1 MWEITDPGEAARR
14 DAALLQGPAQPPHFP
29 GLAGG
34 VLHRDGN
41 GTLVPPAGELF
52 VQGRV
57 SYQGRSGRLD
67 DLIGQ
72 GFQVMGWNV
81 DPLSLMDDDQV
92 SFLSEIGARAV
103 PASATYKPG
112 RDVVNDLRGVY
123 ARWFEQNKVQAVV
136 VRPDYYVFG
145 GVSDAAQLPQLIDDL
160 RRQLGLTTPT
170 RLRSDHAEL
179 RVSPAQLGE
188 TA

>member
-1 MWEITDPGEAARR
+1 M
-14 DAALLQGPAQPPHFP
+14 
-29 GLAGG
+29 
-34 VLHRDGN
+34 
-41 GTLVPPAGELF
+41 
-52 VQGRV
+52 

-145 GVSDAAQLPQLIDDL
+145 GVSDAAQLPLLIDDL
-160 RRQLGLTTPT
+160 LRAVRRQAEAERGGVHAGDRDDGDAETDNRGRLTAGGAQQNRP
-170 RLRSDHAEL
+170 RS
-179 RVSPAQLGE
+179 
-188 TA
+188 